1 MEESFKLSDVHHQWN
16 LIVSY
21 AIEKKT
27 EDLNAEELA
36 EKEFKNFGSIFKKL
50 SEFRRRELIA
60 DFIKIFNGYFRLETA
75 GVTILVPNLRVQPLI
90 QFHEAA
96 KPSTP
101 RDMSGFEDW
110 MDVSNGFFEAT
121 RAGSKKCP
129 CVFKGTPTFSEGQKV
144 WCNPTT
150 KSYGFEHPI
159 QEVPTDDFDS
169 GIVSTGKHLDVLKK
183 AGIPTPSKGWTNHNS
198 VVSNQVGTS
207 EHLARSQL
215 QRAKAASTTQHA
227 KRQKSNSSTL
237 TEATQA
243 DLNTV
248 AIGSSS
254 DEDGCKDRRGDTA
267 ETEDNKYCPL
277 AKITS
282 RPSSRPTRRLPN
294 PLQGVSTTTMAGV
307 TPGVDDLEP
316 WVPEDSKLESNGF
329 TQDRRLAMGLLRF
342 MELAAVSDQMELE
355 MTEVIREMGGWLEHL
370 ELNVILPYEAWNGSK
385 GKGRAEG
392 DPEE

>member
-254 DEDGCKDRRGDTA
+254 DEDGC
-267 ETEDNKYCPL
+267 
-277 AKITS
+277 
-282 RPSSRPTRRLPN
+282 
-294 PLQGVSTTTMAGV
+294 V